1 MDNNIETLILQERD
15 RKNALNRA
23 SYLWRKENGT
33 NKAIIPVELQKT
45 RGRKPKAID
54 ETEINNYKP
63 PRPKCRP
70 AKTLNI
76 N

>member
-1 MDNNIETLILQERD
+1 MDNNIETLIMQERI

-23 SYLWRKENGT
+23 SYLRRKANGT
-33 NKAIIPVELQKT
+33 NNALIPIELQKT

-54 ETEINNYKP
+54 ETEIMNYTP
-63 PRPKCRP
+63 PKARGRP
-70 AKTLNI
+70 AQIKTI